1 MILCNMV
8 VSYRQADPGIA
19 GSLVRN
25 SNRLRAHCCD
35 QYVKWALNKL
45 GMSTVIS
52 LLYQDGGDTIRN
64 CMKPFTFSS
73 NKAPTASGQ
82 PGICPGRPVL
92 IEEPGKTS
100 HFALI
105 PFRGLFLFLKW
116 KCNALIA
123 FTKCSPFSRIN
134 WLIPILS
141 HFKMLDDGTILFLAS
156 YART

>member
-52 LLYQDGGDTIRN
+52 LLYQDRGDTTRN

-73 NKAPTASGQ
+73 NIRRRLRRGNQEFAT
-82 PGICPGRPVL
+82 VL

-100 HFALI
+100 RFALV
-105 PFRGLFLFLKW
+105 PFRGLFWFLKW

-134 WLIPILS
+134 WLIPIIS